1 MMTACAHLHS
11 RTHQFCKGPGIKI
24 SLQQLDIAALAGG
37 TYAPKAS
44 LATVGVACLF
54 GISITARGETQEQAL
69 RVNEFRLNAFV
80 KRDAEADPKQNLHSN
95 LKVGKLVAD
104 LAMSNK
110 KGEVVN
116 IGNED
121 LTSTGLD
128 VDKLNDAGI
137 V

>member
-1 MMTACAHLHS
+1 M
-11 RTHQFCKGPGIKI
+11 I
-24 SLQQLDIAALAGG
+24 SLQLRRLDMAVHAGG
-37 TYAPKAS
+37 SYAPKAS
-44 LATVGVACLF
+44 LATVGVSCLF
-54 GISITARGETQEQAL
+54 GISMTARGETQEQAL

-104 LAMSNK
+104 LAMSSK